1 MNYKEKIL
9 EKIKEVPAFPTNSAR
24 ILNKINNMESHIT
37 DIAREIELDPSLTAN
52 ILKLANSAYFAGHKT
67 ISTIREA
74 VVLLGINRIQQ
85 LIIASA
91 IFPMTM
97 KPLRGYDLPAGE
109 LIKHLIGTAIGCELL
124 GKELKIDIPQYTFTV
139 GLLHDIGKI
148 VLGTFVEID
157 AEPIIQKAYTEKMS
171 FEKAEREI
179 LGIDHAEVG
188 ALLMQEWNFPNNL
201 VQPILYHHEP
211 DNVPDEFRTVTD
223 LVHIAS
229 NLCLECGIGSGIDG
243 LNYSNNPNSVERL
256 NIDTRTVETVLCK
269 LIGEINSF
277 MENIKTGDYS

>member
-1 MNYKEKIL
+1 MNIREKII
-9 EKIKEVPAFPTNSAR
+9 EKIKEIPAFPTNSAH
-24 ILNKINNMESHIT
+24 ILDKINNAEAHIL
-37 DIAREIELDPSLTAN
+37 DIAKEIETDPILTAN
-52 ILKLANSAYFAGHKT
+52 ILKLANSAYFAGPKS

-91 IFPMTM
+91 IFPITI

-109 LIKHLIGTAIGCELL
+109 LIKHLIGTAIGSELL
-124 GKELKIDIPQYTFTV
+124 AKELKKDIPPYTFTV

-148 VLGTFVEID
+148 VLGTFIEID
-157 AEPIIQKAYTEKMS
+157 AEPIIKKAYEEKLS

-188 ALLMQEWNFPNNL
+188 ALLMQEWHFPKNL
-201 VQPILYHHEP
+201 IQPVLFHHDP
-211 DNVPDEFRTVTD
+211 DSVSEEYKLVTD
-223 LVHIAS
+223 TVHIAS

-243 LNYSNNPNSVERL
+243 LNYSNNINSVERL
-256 NIDTRTVETVLCK
+256 NIDTRVAETILCK
-269 LIGEINSF
+269 LIGEINTF
-277 MENIKTGDYS
+277 MDNLKSGDIT